1 MVNTKKA
8 TTSVP
13 ASVSIRYNLLD
24 LPTAQH
30 KAGLAGLLLEVE
42 SMRERGLLPES
53 IPKIELLDPMTVEAT
68 FTETSLRGLFDD
80 LYDAK
85 KVLVESSSKWPGTAP
100 VEQKDKLDPETGK
113 TRKVFVY
120 EIVQPQGH
128 FLRQF
133 TDDGKETWHKL
144 WRDML
149 WAIPRGKPT
158 TRGPFN
164 KRAAGEPSGEGEA
177 IWKELLTAE
186 KAKRKNEIVTCE
198 VAGAILLGAQ
208 ANSAESVPFRD
219 RVDHA
224 LLLHFW
230 QLVVRIFVPERV
242 GADGKRKF
250 APYVI
255 AIPEV
260 ANLRQFNRR
269 YTRALRGMGSKR
281 SGPYPAEAV
290 ISLPAQGAL
299 EFMDSLARLAGEAT
313 SADLADIGRT
323 LASVEFFHVVKA
335 GNNVKTMVGGR
346 VTANSDLLGA
356 YDQIKRM
363 YRNPSFVSARL
374 LALLR
379 DKPWYAEF
387 STMMAQSPWSMFVK
401 SQETP
406 RMIPSFAWD
415 ARQRFESLIQDYQHR
430 SRVQSMSKDSP
441 KSPPT
446 LENIVYRL
454 VRSYVRAKTE
464 QKSGITYASFKDKR
478 VKNDKGGERIDY
490 PRAYTDAQE
499 KVCSDLFLGMRS
511 RRDNDFVSYFTGSV
525 GSVAQGPTLSNE
537 ADFRV
542 IAEALLDENRRSDV
556 QTLAMLAAAA
566 ASYGS
571 SVSADQEDQPE
582 HRESAE

>member
-1 MVNTKKA
+1 MVNTKK
-8 TTSVP
+8 TGTPVP
-13 ASVSIRYNLLD
+13 ASVSIRYNLVD

-53 IPKIELLDPMTVEAT
+53 IPQVELLDSMTAEAT
-68 FTETSLRGLFDD
+68 FTATSLRGLFDD

-85 KVLVESSSKWPGTAP
+85 KVLVESSSKWPGTTP
-100 VEQKDKLDPETGK
+100 VEQKDELDSETGK
-113 TRKVFVY
+113 TKKVFVY

-164 KRAAGEPSGEGEA
+164 KRAAGESSGEGEA

-186 KAKRKNEIVTCE
+186 KAKKKNEIVTCE

-208 ANSAESVPFRD
+208 AKSAESVSFRD

-230 QLVVRIFVPERV
+230 QLAVRIFVPEQV

-250 APYVI
+250 AGYVI

-281 SGPYPAEAV
+281 SGYYPAEAV

-313 SADLADIGRT
+313 SADSADIGRT
-323 LASVEFFHVVKA
+323 LASVEFFHMVKA

-356 YDQIKRM
+356 YEQIKRTC
-363 YRNPSFVSARL
+363 RNPSFVSARL

-387 STMMAQSPWSMFVK
+387 ATMMAESPWPMFVK

-415 ARQRFESLIQDYQHR
+415 ARQRFESLIQAYQHR
-430 SRVQSMSKDSP
+430 KVQSMSKDSP
-441 KSPPT
+441 KQLPS
-446 LENIVYRL
+446 LENLVYRL

-464 QKSGITYASFKDKR
+464 QKSGITYASFKGKK

-490 PRAYTDAQE
+490 PRAYMDAQE

-511 RRDNDFVSYFTGSV
+511 RRDTDFVSYFTGTV
-525 GSVAQGPTLSNE
+525 GSIAQGPTLSNE

-556 QTLAMLAAAA
+556 QTLAMLATAA

-571 SVSADQEDQPE
+571 SAPADEENQTE